1 MPTRTD
7 QLVNRAHSHG
17 HRLLFFV
24 ELQIAMA
31 LGALVCLLVG
41 RVIRAASI
49 RSTDYHPGTFLF
61 FLGDMLFLALPVIAW
76 MLFRGYG
83 RWHSLEMAVSM
94 LAPVA
99 AIVVLGEMT
108 GSSYLLWLVVAMYP
122 AMSVGML
129 AYMLIRSDV
138 FDRGRHVVGE
148 LAS

>member
-7 QLVNRAHSHG
+7 HAVNRSHSHG
-17 HRLLFFV
+17 HRLLFFL

-41 RVIRAASI
+41 RVIRATSI
-49 RSTDYHPGTFLF
+49 RSTDYNPGTFLF
-61 FLGDMLFLALPVIAW
+61 FFGDVLFLALPVMAW

-83 RWHSLEMAVSM
+83 RWHSLEVAVAM

-99 AIVVLGEMT
+99 AIVVMGEMT
-108 GSSYLLWLVVAMYP
+108 GSPYLLWLVVAMYP

-129 AYMLIRSDV
+129 AYTLIRGDV
-138 FDRGRHVVGE
+138 FDRGRHVVAK